1 MHQLM
6 GVCLPDVIC
15 LRHFLIL
22 FAIKMGKKTNGQI
35 KVVEDRELKSREM
48 WKEMKVGLRKL
59 LEGKDEWF
67 EYDTEVMNNK
77 WFNDARGTP

>member
-1 MHQLM
+1 
-6 GVCLPDVIC
+6 
-15 LRHFLIL
+15 
-22 FAIKMGKKTNGQI
+22 MGKKTNGQI

-67 EYDTEVMNNK
+67 E
-77 WFNDARGTP
+77 

>member
-1 MHQLM
+1 
-6 GVCLPDVIC
+6 
-15 LRHFLIL
+15 
-22 FAIKMGKKTNGQI
+22 MGKKTNGQI
-35 KVVEDRELKSREM
+35 KVVEGRELKSREM

-59 LEGKDEWF
+59 LEVKDEWF